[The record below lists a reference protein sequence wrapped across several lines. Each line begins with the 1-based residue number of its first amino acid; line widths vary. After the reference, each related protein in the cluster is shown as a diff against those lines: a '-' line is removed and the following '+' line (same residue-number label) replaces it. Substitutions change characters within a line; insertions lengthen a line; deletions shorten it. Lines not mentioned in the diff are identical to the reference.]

1 MCKEE
6 RRMEEME
13 KNELKFALGELM
25 QITVR
30 GADVVH
36 LSNAIV
42 SISGILNRQEAEEQR
57 AEEDQSENAAKKQQ
71 EPGKKQK

>member
-25 QITVR
+25 QVTVR

-57 AEEDQSENAAKKQQ
+57 AEGDQSENAAKKQQ
-71 EPGKKQK
+71 EPEKKQK

>member
-1 MCKEE
+1 
-6 RRMEEME
+6 MEEME
-13 KNELKFALGELM
+13 KNELKFAMGELL

-42 SISGILNRQEAEEQR
+42 SVSGILNRQEAAEGQR
-57 AEEDQSENAAKKQQ
+57 AEEHQSENAAKKQQ
-71 EPGKKQK
+71 EPGKK

>member
-1 MCKEE
+1 
-6 RRMEEME
+6 MEEME

-25 QITVR
+25 QVTVC

>member
-1 MCKEE
+1 
-6 RRMEEME
+6 MEEME

-25 QITVR
+25 QVTVR

>member
-1 MCKEE
+1 
-6 RRMEEME
+6 MEETE
-13 KNELKFALGELM
+13 TNELKFTMGELL

-42 SISGILNRQEAEEQR
+42 SVSGILNRQGAAEGQQ

-71 EPGKKQK
+71 EPGKK

>member
-1 MCKEE
+1 
-6 RRMEEME
+6 MEEME
-13 KNELKFALGELM
+13 KNELKFAMGELL

-42 SISGILNRQEAEEQR
+42 SVSGILNRQEAAEGQR

-71 EPGKKQK
+71 EPGKK